1 MAGSNLIYGMG
12 MMEMGMT
19 MSYEQL
25 LCDAEIARMS
35 KRLIYG
41 IPVNKDTLALDV
53 IKEVGP
59 ANNYLATRHTLK
71 YMRKELSTTQFIDRT
86 QRETWEKKGA
96 MTMTEAA
103 HAKAI
108 DILENYHPE
117 PLPENIQRAIHNI
130 VEEGEREAEELAK
143 FKASQR

>member
-1 MAGSNLIYGMG
+1 MG

-25 LCDAEIARMS
+25 LCDEEIARMS
-35 KRLIYG
+35 RRLEYG

-71 YMRKELSTTQFIDRT
+71 YMRKELSTTNYIDRT
-86 QRETWEKKGA
+86 QRETWEKKGS

-117 PLPENIQRAIHNI
+117 PLPEDIQRAIHNI

-143 FKASQR
+143 FKAKQR

>member
-1 MAGSNLIYGMG
+1 MG

-35 KRLIYG
+35 RRLEYG

-71 YMRKELSTTQFIDRT
+71 YMRKELSTTQYIDRT
-86 QRETWEKKGA
+86 QRETWEKKGS

-117 PLPENIQRAIHNI
+117 PLPEEIQRAIHNI

-143 FKASQR
+143 FKAKQR

>member
-1 MAGSNLIYGMG
+1 
-12 MMEMGMT
+12 
-19 MSYEQL
+19 MS
-25 LCDAEIARMS
+25 R
-35 KRLIYG
+35 RLEYG

-71 YMRKELSTTQFIDRT
+71 YMRKELSTTKYIDRT
-86 QRETWEKKGA
+86 QRETWEKKGS

-117 PLPENIQRAIHNI
+117 PLPEDIQRDIHNI

-143 FKASQR
+143 FKAKQR

>member
-1 MAGSNLIYGMG
+1 
-12 MMEMGMT
+12 MGMT

-25 LCDAEIARMS
+25 LCDAEISRMS
-35 KRLIYG
+35 RRLEYG

-71 YMRKELSTTQFIDRT
+71 YMRKELSTTNYIDRT
-86 QRETWEKKGA
+86 QRETWEKKGS

-117 PLPENIQRAIHNI
+117 PLPEDIQRAIHNI

-143 FKASQR
+143 FKAKQR

>member
-1 MAGSNLIYGMG
+1 

-25 LCDAEIARMS
+25 LCDAEISRMS
-35 KRLIYG
+35 RRLEYG

-71 YMRKELSTTQFIDRT
+71 YMRKELSTTNYIDRT
-86 QRETWEKKGA
+86 QRETWEKKGS

-117 PLPENIQRAIHNI
+117 PLPEDIQRAIHNI

-143 FKASQR
+143 FKAKQR

>member
-1 MAGSNLIYGMG
+1 

-35 KRLIYG
+35 RRLEYG

-71 YMRKELSTTQFIDRT
+71 YMRKELSTTKYIDRT
-86 QRETWEKKGA
+86 QRETWEKKGS

-108 DILENYHPE
+108 DILEE
-117 PLPENIQRAIHNI
+117 IGFEAIEAHEQKLIRKLMDGLKEYDTAIITVILRTFPI
-130 VEEGEREAEELAK
+130 VSA
-143 FKASQR
+143 

>member
-35 KRLIYG
+35 RRLEYG

-71 YMRKELSTTQFIDRT
+71 YMRKELSTTN
-86 QRETWEKKGA
+86 RERPGRRRV
-96 MTMTEAA
+96 
-103 HAKAI
+103 
-108 DILENYHPE
+108 
-117 PLPENIQRAIHNI
+117 Q
-130 VEEGEREAEELAK
+130 
-143 FKASQR
+143 

>member
-1 MAGSNLIYGMG
+1 MG

-25 LCDAEIARMS
+25 LCDAEISRMS
-35 KRLIYG
+35 RRLEYG

-71 YMRKELSTTQFIDRT
+71 YMRKELSTTNYIDRT
-86 QRETWEKKGA
+86 QRETWEKKGS

-117 PLPENIQRAIHNI
+117 PLPEDIQRAIHNI

-143 FKASQR
+143 FKAKQR

>member
-1 MAGSNLIYGMG
+1 MG

-35 KRLIYG
+35 RRLEYG

-59 ANNYLATRHTLK
+59 ANNYLATRHTLN
-71 YMRKELSTTQFIDRT
+71 YMRKELSTTKYIDRT
-86 QRETWEKKGA
+86 QRETWEKKGS

-117 PLPENIQRAIHNI
+117 PLPEDIQRAIHNI
-130 VEEGEREAEELAK
+130 VEDGEREAEELAK
-143 FKASQR
+143 FKAKQR

>member
-1 MAGSNLIYGMG
+1 MAGSNLVYGMG

-25 LCDAEIARMS
+25 LCDAEISRMS
-35 KRLIYG
+35 RRLEYG

-53 IKEVGP
+53 IKEIGP
-59 ANNYLATRHTLK
+59 ANNYLAHKHTRTW
-71 YMRKELSTTQFIDRT
+71 MRKELSTTKYIDRT

-108 DILENYHPE
+108 DILENYRPE
-117 PLPENIQRAIHNI
+117 PLPEEIQRGIHRI
-130 VEEGEREAEELAK
+130 VVEGEEEAEEMAK
-143 FKASQR
+143 FKAKQR